1 MERVE
6 RGRRGAR
13 RRGRSGERPPCVRG
27 GRSLDLEFRALQIP
41 ATSAR
46 VGWAARPGVGSEVGQ
61 RRLFILVAGGNP
73 ALPLAAPRK
82 HARVPGPACARPRSL
97 TGPAS
102 ALLAGK
108 SLKTLMSKGILQV
121 HPPICDCPGCRI
133 SSPVV
138 RCGRKP
144 GASGSCFSSAE
155 LGLCFLESV
164 LTSTLPGGRR
174 EPPGANK

>member
-1 MERVE
+1 M
-6 RGRRGAR
+6 
-13 RRGRSGERPPCVRG
+13 
-27 GRSLDLEFRALQIP
+27 
-41 ATSAR
+41 
-46 VGWAARPGVGSEVGQ
+46 GSEVG
-61 RRLFILVAGGNP
+61 RRRVFILVAGGNP

-82 HARVPGPACARPRSL
+82 HARVPGPTCARSRSL

-144 GASGSCFSSAE
+144 GASGSCFSAAE

-164 LTSTLPGGRR
+164 LTSTLPVGRR
-174 EPPGANK
+174 EPSGANRGDGFGGYAGASDPVPLDSGQGPAYPEASLWEPGSCFS

>member
-13 RRGRSGERPPCVRG
+13 RLGRRGERPPCVRG
-27 GRSLDLEFRALQIP
+27 GRSPDLEFRALQIP

-46 VGWAARPGVGSEVGQ
+46 VGWAARPGVGSEVG
-61 RRLFILVAGGNP
+61 RRRVFILVAGGNP

-82 HARVPGPACARPRSL
+82 HARVPGPTCARPRSL

-102 ALLAGK
+102 TLLTGK

-144 GASGSCFSSAE
+144 GASGLVCPLRSLAYVF
-155 LGLCFLESV
+155 
-164 LTSTLPGGRR
+164 
-174 EPPGANK
+174 